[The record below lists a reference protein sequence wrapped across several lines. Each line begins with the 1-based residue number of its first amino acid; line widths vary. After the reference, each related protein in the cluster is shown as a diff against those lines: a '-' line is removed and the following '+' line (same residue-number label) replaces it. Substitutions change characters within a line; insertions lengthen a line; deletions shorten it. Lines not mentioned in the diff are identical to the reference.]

1 MGQKNLPAD
10 LCDYTSI
17 LLEQESTPLS
27 SKPGMLATKQEPQ
40 ARMSTPVQSH
50 TAIHCLTSLQILF
63 PLAASG

>member
-1 MGQKNLPAD
+1 MGQKNLPVD
-10 LCDYTSI
+10 LCAYTSV

-27 SKPGMLATKQEPQ
+27 SKPDVFATKQEPP

-50 TAIHCLTSLQILF
+50 TALHCSTSLQILS